1 MDKDPQKHSILK
13 SNKMDRRPQLPPVN
27 VAEPLTVRSVL
38 QLYFNTFLGANFAE
52 SFVFPLD
59 VAKTRMQVEGEEAKK
74 TGAKVPNA
82 LATLKS
88 MVKNEGPKT
97 LYAGFSAMV
106 ARNLIFN
113 SMRVV
118 LYDVFRRQFIRVDEN
133 KKESLSVS
141 SALMCGFVAGCIA
154 QALANPF
161 DIVKVRMQT
170 EGRRRQLGHKPR
182 VSNMFNAFTGIY
194 REGGLP
200 SMWRG
205 ITPSCLRA
213 CLMTAG
219 DVGTYDL
226 SKRFFKNLL
235 ELDDGLRLRFLS
247 SMCAGLAA
255 SVLSNPAD
263 VIKSRVMNQQTD
275 AAGKNLTYKNSM
287 DCLVKT
293 VREEGVLTLYKGL
306 LPCWFRLGPF
316 SILFWLS
323 VEFLRDL
330 EGQTGF

>member
-1 MDKDPQKHSILK
+1 MDKEPAKHWIVK
-13 SNKMDRRPQLPPVN
+13 SNRMDRRPQLPPVYTT
-27 VAEPLTVRSVL
+27 EPLTVRTVL

-52 SFVFPLD
+52 SWVYPLD

-74 TGAKVPNA
+74 TGAKIPNA
-82 LATLKS
+82 LATLRS
-88 MVKNEGPKT
+88 IVKNEGPKT

-118 LYDVFRRQFIRVDEN
+118 LYDIFRRKFIRLDEN
-133 KKESLSVS
+133 NKETLAVS
-141 SALMCGFVAGCIA
+141 SALSCGFVAGCIA
-154 QALANPF
+154 QAMANPF

-170 EGRRRQLGHKPR
+170 EGRRRIQGHKPR
-182 VSNMFNAFTGIY
+182 VTNMFNAFTGIY

-200 SMWRG
+200 HMWKG

-226 SKRFFKNLL
+226 SKRFFKDLL
-235 ELDDGLRLRFLS
+235 QLDDGLRLRFLS
-247 SMCAGLAA
+247 SMCAGFTA

-287 DCLVKT
+287 DCLIKT
-293 VREEGVLTLYKGL
+293 VSEEGPLALYKGL

-316 SILFWLS
+316 SVLFWMS
-323 VEFLRDL
+323 VEFLRDV
-330 EGQTGF
+330 EGQAGF